1 MHVSSINISN
11 NSAPSFGRKTMTKAN
26 LEVLSNIEK
35 EGVKIWENCSILKSM
50 DKFSCVD
57 EGFQSLE
64 NGQYKNYIV
73 EKLLN
78 QLDEFEQ
85 KAIKAWFGFANK
97 KSKYESDYAM
107 VEELAEQKH
116 VSREYVRQIK
126 DKAIKN
132 IQQILDENPKI
143 KNNLLE
149 TI

>member
-11 NSAPSFGRKTMTKAN
+11 NSAPSFSRKIMTKAN
-26 LEVLSNIEK
+26 KEVLSNIEK
-35 EGVKIWENCSILKSM
+35 EGMKIWENSSILKSM
-50 DKFSCVD
+50 DNFSCVD

-78 QLDEFEQ
+78 QLNEFEQ
-85 KAIKAWFGFANK
+85 QAVKAWFGFANK

-107 VEELAEQKH
+107 IEELAEQKH
-116 VSREYVRQIK
+116 VSRETIRQAK

-132 IQQILDENPKI
+132 IQQILDQNPNI

-149 TI
+149 TM